1 MYGAIWRALPGPT
14 AVRAL
19 ISVLLVLA
27 VVTALFIWVFP
38 WAEQHLP
45 FLDVTVDQ
53 GSAASP

>member
-27 VVTALFIWVFP
+27 VVTALFLWVFP

-45 FLDVTVDQ
+45 FLNVTVDQ

>member
-14 AVRAL
+14 LVRAL
-19 ISVLLVLA
+19 ISILLALG
-27 VVTALFIWVFP
+27 VVAALFLWVFP

-45 FLDVTVDQ
+45 FLNVTVDQ

>member
-19 ISVLLVLA
+19 IAILLVLA
-27 VVTALFIWVFP
+27 IVAVLLLWVFP

-53 GSAASP
+53 EPASP